1 MKLQLSFLLF
11 AAAATTVAAN
21 SIRGN
26 SDEIERILKRSDGF
40 RLTAGKGGK
49 NIDLLRKPLNMNMC
63 FEVKDIKKT
72 EVCTAVMAEILLNNY
87 QGLNVIVTENPD
99 LQNCNDVI
107 YVEKGKDCDEYLD
120 EADFLL
126 AETYT
131 KSFGE
136 YPGDLSYKCD
146 IDHGKFKDE
155 KDCKKDCDG
164 LKFCEDECKCFD
176 KCIGDLDQDGCG
188 DRCERDCEKDA
199 KDKLGDICKGRDVC
213 KMSF

>member
-1 MKLQLSFLLF
+1 M
-11 AAAATTVAAN
+11 
-21 SIRGN
+21 
-26 SDEIERILKRSDGF
+26 
-40 RLTAGKGGK
+40 TAGKGGK

-155 KDCKKDCDG
+155 KDCEFYVNVSMHSVTSSSC
-164 LKFCEDECKCFD
+164 L
-176 KCIGDLDQDGCG
+176 Q
-188 DRCERDCEKDA
+188 
-199 KDKLGDICKGRDVC
+199 ICLILSLSINTSTRHRQKRLRWIEVLRG
-213 KMSF
+213 